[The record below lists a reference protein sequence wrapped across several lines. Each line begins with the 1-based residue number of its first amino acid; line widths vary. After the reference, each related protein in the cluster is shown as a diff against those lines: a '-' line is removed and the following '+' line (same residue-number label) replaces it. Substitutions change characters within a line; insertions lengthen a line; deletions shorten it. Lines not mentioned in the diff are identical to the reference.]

1 MPNVLTPAAA
11 GAEPRPG
18 RLAARL
24 KRALAATIAALGV
37 LAQAMAEAREMQR
50 AAHKRHPSVG
60 E

>member
-1 MPNVLTPAAA
+1 MPNVLSPVAA
-11 GAEPRPG
+11 GSQPRTG

-24 KRALAATIAALGV
+24 KRALTSTIAALEI
-37 LAQAMAEAREMQR
+37 LAQAIAEAREMQR